1 MATARPGPARTGRRR
16 SLSRARNVPARAVR
30 LLASAALTLG
40 ALGVVSACA
49 RDGAERPLPAACSAG
64 RDRVIEA
71 LRAAPRPVRIG
82 GTPLSACFARRSTGG
97 DLQAVGASFVE
108 AASTLSDEAALRP
121 EGPAARRL
129 GYLVGA
135 AERGAGGAGAPGTN
149 TEIVRRLE
157 LELDDVDPGS
167 RALAEGLRAGRATG

>member
-30 LLASAALTLG
+30 LLASAALT
-40 ALGVVSACA
+40 LGVVSACA

-71 LRAAPRPVRIG
+71 LRAAPRPVRID
-82 GTPLSACFARRSTGG
+82 GTPLSACFARRSNGG

-108 AASTLSDEAALRP
+108 AASTLSDKAALRP

-157 LELDDVDPGS
+157 LELDDVDPRS
-167 RALAEGLRAGRATG
+167 QALAEGLRAGRTTG